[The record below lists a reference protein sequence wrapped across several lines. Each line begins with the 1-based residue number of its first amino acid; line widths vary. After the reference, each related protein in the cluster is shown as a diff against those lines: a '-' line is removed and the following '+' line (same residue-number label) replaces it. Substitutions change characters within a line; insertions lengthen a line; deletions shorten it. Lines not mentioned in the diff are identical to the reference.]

1 MFITIF
7 INFHSFEP
15 DLTSDADR
23 SSEQRSEGSG
33 AQDIEC
39 LAQVII
45 APFRHQGPS
54 CCTYTILQL
63 CTIV

>member
-1 MFITIF
+1 MVITIF
-7 INFHSFEP
+7 INFHSSEP

-23 SSEQRSEGSG
+23 SSEQCSEGSG

-45 APFRHQGPS
+45 APF
-54 CCTYTILQL
+54 
-63 CTIV
+63 